1 MVGGSI
7 RVYVCML
14 GWEECCTGRRLVGRR
29 LCDGLAW
36 DVYSH
41 GRKEASSIGD
51 TEKLCSGSCIK
62 KK

>member
-7 RVYVCML
+7 RVYVCVL
-14 GWEECCTGRRLVGRR
+14 GWEECCTGRMLVGRH

-41 GRKEASSIGD
+41 GGKEAASIGD
-51 TEKLCSGSCIK
+51 TEKLYI
-62 KK
+62 